1 MISGGKFMSEVSA
14 MTPEFCR
21 AVAENLPRPFGR
33 PLDAS
38 DLHFQIAAFVAECGF
53 GWGLSGPGP
62 GAHDGIKV
70 QGGEN
75 FLEPSE
81 GSS

>member
-1 MISGGKFMSEVSA
+1 MSEVSA

-33 PLDAS
+33 PLDAL

-53 GWGLSGPGP
+53 GRGLSGPG
-62 GAHDGIKV
+62 AHDEIKV
-70 QGGEN
+70 QRGEN